1 MEKTIAESEILLEG
15 IDLLSFYGVGN
26 ENIELLRS
34 AYPSVRLI
42 ARGSSIKAQGD
53 PAAVARL
60 EEIIQAMVQEVR
72 RHGRLP
78 GERVRE
84 IVGRLRSGEAPPS
97 PERGPSILRTV
108 SGQVV
113 APRTEGQR
121 LLAQAIESHEI
132 TFAIGPAGTG
142 KTYTAVAFAVR
153 ALKEKQIRKIILTRP
168 AVEAGESLGFL
179 PGDLKEKVAPYL
191 RPLYDSL
198 EEMLSSEKLQQLLEQ
213 NVIEIAPLAYMRGRT
228 LNDAFIILDEAQ
240 NATRLQMKMFLTRF
254 GHHSRIVI
262 TGDLSQIDLPR
273 PEASGLLHAV
283 NLLEGVPG
291 IAVVR
296 LGETDI
302 VRHPLVS
309 EIVRLYEADAQR
321 NRQPRTPAPDS

>member
-1 MEKTIAESEILLEG
+1 MDKPVAESEITLEG

-26 ENIELLRS
+26 ENIQLLRS
-34 AYPSVRLI
+34 AYPSVKLV
-42 ARGSSIKAQGD
+42 ARGSSIKASGD
-53 PAAVARL
+53 AETIARL
-60 EEIIQAMVQEVR
+60 EQIIEAMVREVR
-72 RHGRLP
+72 HQGRLP
-78 GERVRE
+78 TERVRE
-84 IVGRLRSGEAPPS
+84 IVGRLQGGESPPS
-97 PERGPSILRTV
+97 PERGHTILRTV
-108 SGQVV
+108 SGQSV

-121 LLAQAIESHEI
+121 ILAQAIESHDI
-132 TFAIGPAGTG
+132 TFAVGPAGTG

-153 ALKEKQIRKIILTRP
+153 ALKERHIRKIILTRP
-168 AVEAGESLGFL
+168 AVEAGENLGFL

-198 EEMLSSEKLQQLLEQ
+198 EEMLSAEKLQQLLEQ

-228 LNDAFIILDEAQ
+228 LNEAFIILDEAQ

-254 GHHSRIVI
+254 GHRSKIVI

-273 PEASGLLHAV
+273 PEASGLLHAIQ
-283 NLLEGVPG
+283 LLEGVAG

-321 NRQPRTPAPDS
+321 NR

>member
-1 MEKTIAESEILLEG
+1 MEKTVAESEILLEG

-26 ENIELLRS
+26 ENIDLLRG
-34 AYPSVRLI
+34 AYPSVKLI

-53 PAAVARL
+53 REAVTRL
-60 EEIIQAMVQEVR
+60 EEIIQAMVEEVR

-78 GERVRE
+78 SERVRE
-84 IVGRLRSGEAPPS
+84 ILGRVRSGEAPPP
-97 PERGPSILRTV
+97 PERGAVILRTV
-108 SGQVV
+108 SGQTV

-121 LLAQAIESHEI
+121 LLAQAIETHDI

-142 KTYTAVAFAVR
+142 KTYTAVAFAVK

-179 PGDLKEKVAPYL
+179 PGDLREKVAPYL

-198 EEMLSSEKLQQLLEQ
+198 EEMISSEKLQQLLEQ

-254 GHHSRIVI
+254 GHHSKIVI

-273 PEASGLLHAV
+273 PESSGLLHAV
-283 NLLEGVPG
+283 TLLEGVPG

-296 LGETDI
+296 LSETDI

-321 NRQPRTPAPDS
+321 HR

>member
-1 MEKTIAESEILLEG
+1 MQKTITESEIVLEG
-15 IDLLSFYGVGN
+15 IDLLSFYGVRN

-34 AYPSVRLI
+34 AYPSVKLV
-42 ARGSSIKAQGD
+42 ARGSSIKAWGE
-53 PAAVARL
+53 PEALAHL
-60 EEIIQAMVQEVR
+60 EQIIQTMVQEVR
-72 RHGRLP
+72 HHGQLP
-78 GERVRE
+78 SERVRE
-84 IVGRLRSGEAPPS
+84 ILARLRNKETLPS
-97 PERGPSILRTV
+97 IDRGPVLLRTV
-108 SGQVV
+108 SGTLVS
-113 APRTEGQR
+113 PRTEGQR
-121 LLAQAIESHEI
+121 LLAQAIETHDI

-142 KTYTAVAFAVR
+142 KTYIAVASAVK
-153 ALKEKQIRKIILTRP
+153 ALKERHIRKIILTRP

-254 GHHSRIVI
+254 GHHSKIVI

-273 PEASGLLHAV
+273 PETSGLIHAV
-283 NLLEGVPG
+283 KLLEGVSG

-296 LGETDI
+296 LSETDI

-309 EIVRLYEADAQR
+309 EIVRLYEEDSQR
-321 NRQPRTPAPDS
+321 NR

>member
-1 MEKTIAESEILLEG
+1 MEVAEKEILLENV
-15 IDLLSFYGVGN
+15 DLLGFYGVGN
-26 ENIELLRS
+26 ENLQLLRS
-34 AYPSVRLI
+34 AYPDVRLI

-53 PAAVARL
+53 PATLARVGA
-60 EEIIQAMVQEVR
+60 IIEAMIQEVR
-72 RHGRLP
+72 KHGHLP
-78 GERVRE
+78 SERVRQ
-84 IVGRLRSGEAPPS
+84 ILLRMRESEAPPP

-113 APRTEGQR
+113 MPRTEGQR
-121 LLAQAIESHEI
+121 LLAQAIETHDI

-142 KTYTAVAFAVR
+142 KTYLAVAYAVR
-153 ALKEKQIRKIILTRP
+153 ALKERQIRKIVLTRP

-179 PGDLKEKVAPYL
+179 PGSVQEKTAPYL

-198 EEMLSSEKLQQLLEQ
+198 EEMLSAEKLAQLIEQ

-228 LNDAFIILDEAQ
+228 LNHAFIILDEAQ

-254 GHHSRIVI
+254 GHHSKIVI

-273 PEASGLLHAV
+273 PESSGLLHAIQ
-283 NLLEGVPG
+283 LLEGTPG

-296 LGETDI
+296 LSESDI
-302 VRHPLVS
+302 VRHPLVTT
-309 EIVRLYEADAQR
+309 IVRLYEEDAQR
-321 NRQPRTPAPDS
+321 HR

>member
-1 MEKTIAESEILLEG
+1 MDKSIAESEILLEG

-34 AYPSVRLI
+34 ACPSVKLV

-53 PAAVARL
+53 PAAIAQL
-60 EEIIQAMVQEVR
+60 ETIIQAMVQEVR

-78 GERVRE
+78 SERVRE
-84 IVGRLRSGEAPPS
+84 IVGRLRNGESVPS
-97 PERGPSILRTV
+97 PDRGQSILRTV
-108 SGQVV
+108 SGQIV

-121 LLAQAIESHEI
+121 LLAQAIETHDI

-142 KTYTAVAFAVR
+142 KTYTAVAFAVK

-179 PGDLKEKVAPYL
+179 PGDLKEKIAPYL

-254 GHHSRIVI
+254 GHHSKIVI

-283 NLLEGVPG
+283 NLLSSVPG

-296 LGETDI
+296 LNETDI

-309 EIVRLYEADAQR
+309 EIVRLYDADAQR
-321 NRQPRTPAPDS
+321 NR